1 MQPDDAK
8 KTRWTLRLILLNVC
22 IGQTVVGLDQ
32 RAITVA
38 LPTLTDTFHTAFTTV
53 QWVVLVYDL
62 ILIGLIITMGR
73 LGDLFG
79 RRRFYSVGFL
89 VFIAASALCGISQ
102 TVGQMIFFRAI
113 QAIGGSMIAANGRAI
128 VSVALPREERGRAL
142 GLTSTA
148 FHIGFLTGPSLGGF
162 LIDTVGW
169 RWIFY
174 INLPMALWG
183 AYLAWKIIPET
194 KAEGKVSVD
203 IPGAILLLLTNGLF
217 IYSIDLLPRLG
228 WRHPTFV
235 VTLLL
240 SVVAM
245 AFLLIAESKARTPIL
260 ILSMFSSRLFSAG
273 ILSLFLITLSL
284 SAINFLLPFYLQNL
298 LGYSPSQMGW
308 IIIADSLIIMFMA
321 PIAGTLSDRLGSRL
335 LCTIGCAVIVIAQF
349 FVGSLGLQSSLL
361 RIMLPLALWGVGWA
375 LFNAPNQSATL
386 GAVSH
391 DKLGA
396 AAGMIATT
404 ARTGSA
410 MGVALAATLFST
422 LLSAA
427 GLSPAETQSP
437 QSWSTMPESVIG
449 SFNYT
454 IHFINALTL
463 LAVFF
468 PLSEAPGGTDF
479 RFPLH

>member
-194 KAEGKVSVD
+194 KAEGE
-203 IPGAILLLLTNGLF
+203 
-217 IYSIDLLPRLG
+217 Y
-228 WRHPTFV
+228 
-235 VTLLL
+235 
-240 SVVAM
+240 
-245 AFLLIAESKARTPIL
+245 
-260 ILSMFSSRLFSAG
+260 
-273 ILSLFLITLSL
+273 
-284 SAINFLLPFYLQNL
+284 
-298 LGYSPSQMGW
+298 
-308 IIIADSLIIMFMA
+308 
-321 PIAGTLSDRLGSRL
+321 
-335 LCTIGCAVIVIAQF
+335 
-349 FVGSLGLQSSLL
+349 
-361 RIMLPLALWGVGWA
+361 
-375 LFNAPNQSATL
+375 
-386 GAVSH
+386 
-391 DKLGA
+391 
-396 AAGMIATT
+396 
-404 ARTGSA
+404 
-410 MGVALAATLFST
+410 
-422 LLSAA
+422 
-427 GLSPAETQSP
+427 P
-437 QSWSTMPESVIG
+437 QSK
-449 SFNYT
+449 
-454 IHFINALTL
+454 H
-463 LAVFF
+463 
-468 PLSEAPGGTDF
+468 
-479 RFPLH
+479 H

>member
-1 MQPDDAK
+1 
-8 KTRWTLRLILLNVC
+8 
-22 IGQTVVGLDQ
+22 
-32 RAITVA
+32 
-38 LPTLTDTFHTAFTTV
+38 
-53 QWVVLVYDL
+53 VLVYDL

-162 LIDTVGW
+162 LIDTIGW

-217 IYSIDLLPRLG
+217 IYAIDLLPRLG

-240 SVVAM
+240 SLVAM
-245 AFLLIAESKARTPIL
+245 AFLLFAETKARTPIL
-260 ILSMFSSRLFSAG
+260 ILSMFRTHFESLPDYLESVGNQLSFALLFTKSVGLFALPDGLDHHRRLADHHVHGADCRHLVGPARVPPALHHWLRRHCHRAIFHRLTRPAVIVTANHASSSA
-273 ILSLFLITLSL
+273 
-284 SAINFLLPFYLQNL
+284 
-298 LGYSPSQMGW
+298 
-308 IIIADSLIIMFMA
+308 
-321 PIAGTLSDRLGSRL
+321 LGSRL
-335 LCTIGCAVIVIAQF
+335 GVI
-349 FVGSLGLQSSLL
+349 
-361 RIMLPLALWGVGWA
+361 
-375 LFNAPNQSATL
+375 
-386 GAVSH
+386 
-391 DKLGA
+391 
-396 AAGMIATT
+396 
-404 ARTGSA
+404 
-410 MGVALAATLFST
+410 
-422 LLSAA
+422 
-427 GLSPAETQSP
+427 
-437 QSWSTMPESVIG
+437 
-449 SFNYT
+449 
-454 IHFINALTL
+454 
-463 LAVFF
+463 
-468 PLSEAPGGTDF
+468 
-479 RFPLH
+479 